1 MIGPSWSASDGL
13 DLAPFCGETHPFKRM
28 RKVSFEENLRHR
40 LRDVPRFRYRE
51 ESSSSQGIVF
61 LAVGAVAGLAAG
73 VVLAQHYGGLG
84 ALTSRLRERFGA
96 EGTEGEYVGEEYD
109 EEFEGDAEELSPTE
123 ELEERVLEAYHNDPV
138 LSERAVD
145 IGAIDEGIIELT
157 GWVYSAEESEHAV
170 TVARGTPGVDTVV
183 NRLAV
188 RAEED
193 RIEDSA
199 EHYKAGDEQFTE
211 AHWEGQRVGTG
222 RTRQGHSGE
231 PGRHADP
238 KVDLE
243 DHWMS
248 EEEAYREA
256 AEPVEGLA
264 ERRAPKEKPKSG
276 RNDGSAVTPTG
287 VPKADH
293 VANPEESPQYKEAK
307 E

>member
-1 MIGPSWSASDGL
+1 
-13 DLAPFCGETHPFKRM
+13 M

-40 LRDVPRFRYRE
+40 LHEVPRFHYRD
-51 ESSSSQGIVF
+51 ESSSSQGILF
-61 LAVGAVAGLAAG
+61 LAVGAVAGIAAG
-73 VVLAQHYGGLG
+73 VVLAQRYGGLG
-84 ALTSRLRERFGA
+84 ALTSALRERFGA
-96 EGTEGEYVGEEYD
+96 DETAAEFAGGKYVGEEYD
-109 EEFEGDAEELSPTE
+109 DEFGGEPEELSPME

-145 IGAIDEGIIELT
+145 IGAIDEAIIELT
-157 GWVYSAEESEHAV
+157 GWVYSAEEAEHAV

-188 RAEED
+188 RVEED
-193 RIEDSA
+193 RIEESA
-199 EHYKAGDEQFTE
+199 EHYKQGDDQFTE

-243 DHWMS
+243 DRWMS

-256 AEPVEGLA
+256 ADAVEGSA
-264 ERRAPKEKPKSG
+264 ERRTPKEKAKGG
-276 RNDGSAVTPTG
+276 RNDGSQATPMG

-293 VANPEESPQYKEAK
+293 VAKPEESPQYKEAK

>member
-1 MIGPSWSASDGL
+1 
-13 DLAPFCGETHPFKRM
+13 M

-40 LRDVPRFRYRE
+40 LRDLPRFHYRDE
-51 ESSSSQGIVF
+51 PSHTEGLLF

-73 VVLAQHYGGLG
+73 VVLAQKYGGLG
-84 ALTSRLRERFGA
+84 ALTSRLRDRFGGES
-96 EGTEGEYVGEEYD
+96 EGSEDEDFAADDYAGDEYED
-109 EEFEGDAEELSPTE
+109 EFEGGTEELSPME

-145 IGAIDEGIIELT
+145 IGAIDEGIIELS

-193 RIEDSA
+193 RIEESV
-199 EHYKAGDEQFTE
+199 EHYTEGDDQYTE

-222 RTRQGHSGE
+222 RTRQGNSSD

-243 DHWMS
+243 DRWMS
-248 EEEAYREA
+248 EEEAYRDSA
-256 AEPVEGLA
+256 DAVEGTA
-264 ERRAPKEKPKSG
+264 ERRTKKGKAVGG
-276 RNDGSAVTPTG
+276 RNDGSPVSPTG

-293 VANPEESPQYKEAK
+293 VTNPEAAPQVTEAK